1 MKISAFKI
9 GLVLVIIGMVWVSVI
24 FNETEKNHEDT
35 LLKKSSSIE
44 SKLEFT
50 GADIGYYKIYMP
62 EFNDES
68 VFVQILDKN
77 LNVIQEQ
84 KVNTKF
90 SVAYFDFSRDGV
102 YTIKVSNISENSI
115 NVQIEF
121 DFFNNVSSW
130 FFSVSL
136 KITATQ
142 IIPIIT
148 NTNPILNADI
158 FILFCDKLLD

>member
-62 EFNDES
+62 EFNNEN

-90 SVAYFDFSRDGV
+90 SVAYFDFSKNGV

-121 DFFNNVSSW
+121 GDTHSQKMVAPGIMILVGSLIMMLISY
-130 FFSVSL
+130 L
-136 KITATQ
+136 KIKNYNIEQ
-142 IIPIIT
+142 PDENIS
-148 NTNPILNADI
+148 
-158 FILFCDKLLD
+158 

>member
-9 GLVLVIIGMVWVSVI
+9 GLVLVIIGMIWVSVI

-50 GADIGYYKIYMP
+50 GVDIGYYKIYMP

-84 KVNTKF
+84 KINTKF

-121 DFFNNVSSW
+121 GDTHSQKMIAPGIMILVGSLIMMLISY
-130 FFSVSL
+130 L
-136 KITATQ
+136 KIKNYNIEQ
-142 IIPIIT
+142 PDENIS
-148 NTNPILNADI
+148 
-158 FILFCDKLLD
+158 

>member
-9 GLVLVIIGMVWVSVI
+9 GLVLVIIGMIWVSVI

-35 LLKKSSSIE
+35 LLKKSRSIE

-50 GADIGYYKIYMP
+50 GTDIGYYKIYMP
-62 EFNDES
+62 DFNDES

-77 LNVIQEQ
+77 LNIIQEQ

-121 DFFNNVSSW
+121 GDTHSQKMIAPGIMILVGSLIMMLISY
-130 FFSVSL
+130 L
-136 KITATQ
+136 KIKNYNIEQ
-142 IIPIIT
+142 PDENIS
-148 NTNPILNADI
+148 
-158 FILFCDKLLD
+158 

>member
-9 GLVLVIIGMVWVSVI
+9 GLVLVIIGMIWVSVI

-50 GADIGYYKIYMP
+50 GTDIGYYKIYMP
-62 EFNDES
+62 DFNDES

-121 DFFNNVSSW
+121 GDTHSQKMVAPGIMILVGSLIMMLISY
-130 FFSVSL
+130 L
-136 KITATQ
+136 KIKNYNIEQ
-142 IIPIIT
+142 PDENIS
-148 NTNPILNADI
+148 
-158 FILFCDKLLD
+158 

>member
-9 GLVLVIIGMVWVSVI
+9 GLVLVIIGMIWVSVI

-62 EFNDES
+62 EFNNES
-68 VFVQILDKN
+68 VCVQILDKN

-90 SVAYFDFSRDGV
+90 SVAYFDFSKNGV

-121 DFFNNVSSW
+121 GDTHSQKMVAPGIMILVGSLIMMLISY
-130 FFSVSL
+130 L
-136 KITATQ
+136 KIKNYNIEQ
-142 IIPIIT
+142 PDENIS
-148 NTNPILNADI
+148 
-158 FILFCDKLLD
+158 

>member
-50 GADIGYYKIYMP
+50 GTDIGYYKIYMP
-62 EFNDES
+62 DFNDES

-77 LNVIQEQ
+77 LNIIQEQ

-121 DFFNNVSSW
+121 GDTHSQKMVAPGIMILVGSLIMMLISY
-130 FFSVSL
+130 L
-136 KITATQ
+136 KIKNYNIEQ
-142 IIPIIT
+142 PDENIS
-148 NTNPILNADI
+148 
-158 FILFCDKLLD
+158 

>member
-62 EFNDES
+62 EFNNES

-90 SVAYFDFSRDGV
+90 SVAYFDFSKNGV

-121 DFFNNVSSW
+121 GDTHSQKMIAPGIMILVGSLIMMLISY
-130 FFSVSL
+130 L
-136 KITATQ
+136 KIKNYNIEQ
-142 IIPIIT
+142 PDENIS
-148 NTNPILNADI
+148 
-158 FILFCDKLLD
+158 

>member
-62 EFNDES
+62 EFNNES

-90 SVAYFDFSRDGV
+90 SVAYFDFSKNGV

-121 DFFNNVSSW
+121 GDTHSQKMVAPGIMILVGSLIMMLISY
-130 FFSVSL
+130 L
-136 KITATQ
+136 KIKNYNIEQ
-142 IIPIIT
+142 PDENIS
-148 NTNPILNADI
+148 
-158 FILFCDKLLD
+158 

>member
-62 EFNDES
+62 EFNNENE
-68 VFVQILDKN
+68 FVQILDKN

-90 SVAYFDFSRDGV
+90 SVAYFDFNKNGV

-121 DFFNNVSSW
+121 GDTHSQKMVAPGIMILVGSLIMMLISY
-130 FFSVSL
+130 L
-136 KITATQ
+136 KIKNYNIEQ
-142 IIPIIT
+142 PDENIS
-148 NTNPILNADI
+148 
-158 FILFCDKLLD
+158 